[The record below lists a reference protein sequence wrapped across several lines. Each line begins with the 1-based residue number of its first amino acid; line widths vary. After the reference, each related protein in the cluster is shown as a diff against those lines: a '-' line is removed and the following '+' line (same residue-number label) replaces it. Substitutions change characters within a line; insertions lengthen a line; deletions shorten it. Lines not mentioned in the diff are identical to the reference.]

1 MANIL
6 IDSYPALTKKNNWE
20 IPSEEVVIPQATN
33 QLGNFLAQKV
43 AAAQPVK
50 VEANPEFMQA
60 IPQTAAPVTGV
71 EPAITQTPIVPIEPT
86 SNALVAQQQ
95 GVQQQVA
102 PPTAPPMQTLE
113 PSEHEKYWGNKV
125 FGKIPLDQ
133 FVQMAGML
141 ANSFNPDDPLGKQL
155 AAMGGEAY
163 KERMKREYE
172 GPNKLLERRLK
183 QEQLSGRVAGNEV
196 RANLNNFIE
205 NWPAEAERLK
215 GLGYSDE
222 AIRREYTKGVTRI
235 TAMGSGL
242 KGAALEEKVTARQ
255 EGIDTRRAGQAIT
268 GRVADA
274 RIAKMGSDAARAERG
289 LRLREKK
296 AVGGKAGTGEEGFGK
311 VVKILVNPQG
321 IPITVYQKKGEEAK
335 YRVKLTDGTSREAT
349 PDELQGITGV
359 GTPPRKK
366 EESEKEKITRMIRQ
380 RMELNNI
387 NAKRK
392 KQGLP
397 PLDTHPENAEPVAKP
412 TAPTAKSAVKVITAT
427 NPKTGQKLMLVNGKW
442 VPMTKGEQ

>member
-6 IDSYPALTKKNNWE
+6 MDSYPALTKKNNWE

-71 EPAITQTPIVPIEPT
+71 EPAVMQTPIVPVEPT

-95 GVQQQVA
+95 GVL
-102 PPTAPPMQTLE
+102 PTAPPMQTLE

-155 AAMGGEAY
+155 SAMGGEAY

-196 RANLNNFIE
+196 RTNLNNFIE

-215 GLGYSDE
+215 GLGYNDE

-255 EGIDTRRAGQAIT
+255 EGIDTRREGNAIREK
-268 GRVADA
+268 GVDA
-274 RIAKMGSDAARAERG
+274 SAAARKETN
-289 LRLREKK
+289 RLREEELRRRITKDNTPKVTTPEKEDKTLIQVEDEYGNKVWKK
-296 AVGGKAGTGEEGFGK
+296 RSEVKEGEVAQSKYTLPQITKFKTVLRNPKAGSA
-311 VVKILVNPQG
+311 KIEDLSAAAEAVNYHGNEPTVFLPQATEKQF
-321 IPITVYQKKGEEAK
+321 I
-335 YRVKLTDGTSREAT
+335 GTST
-349 PDELQGITGV
+349 KVPFTKDSIV
-359 GTPPRKK
+359 IK
-366 EESEKEKITRMIRQ
+366 EIKLPK
-380 RMELNNI
+380 N
-387 NAKRK
+387 
-392 KQGLP
+392 KQGQQIYTSHVRDLARKRGISFE
-397 PLDTHPENAEPVAKP
+397 DAAKEVIKFYG
-412 TAPTAKSAVKVITAT
+412 AK
-427 NPKTGQKLMLVNGKW
+427 
-442 VPMTKGEQ
+442 